1 MSDLSHPAQSS
12 RSTAPIKDTPKTDAA
27 KIDVPKIDAD
37 TSLRDAVS
45 DQIGG
50 VRGMVESS
58 LPVVVF
64 VAVYVFASLQVAIWS
79 AVIAAGLIA
88 VFRLIQR
95 DSPRHALTGLLGV
108 AFAALIAA
116 KTGRAQDFFL
126 PGIITNFVYGLG
138 FAVSAAVG
146 RPLVGYVWSIVAGSF
161 ADWRSRPALLRAF
174 GALSLLWAGVFLLR
188 GGVQLWLYLSEMTV
202 ALGVT
207 RILGIAPYAAAF
219 AFTVYYGRK
228 VVARE
233 QLLDGVAEPADEA
246 PARS

>member
-1 MSDLSHPAQSS
+1 MSNPVQSS
-12 RSTAPIKDTPKTDAA
+12 ARSTSPAEP
-27 KIDVPKIDAD
+27 DV
-37 TSLRDAVS
+37 SLRNAVT

-58 LPVVVF
+58 LPVLVF
-64 VAVYVFASLQVAIWS
+64 VGVYVFTSLQAAIWS
-79 AVIAAGLIA
+79 AVAVAALIA
-88 VFRLIQR
+88 GYRLIRR

-126 PGIITNFVYGLG
+126 PGIITNFVYGLA
-138 FAVSAAVG
+138 FAISAAVG
-146 RPLVGYVWSIVAGSF
+146 RPLVGYAWSIVTGSF
-161 ADWRSRPALLRAF
+161 EDWRTRPALLRAF
-174 GALSLLWAGVFLLR
+174 SALSLLWCGVFLLR

-202 ALGVT
+202 GLGIA
-207 RILGIAPYAAAF
+207 RIVGIAPYAAAF

-233 QLLDGVAEPADEA
+233 QLIELAVEPSVREA
-246 PARS
+246 V

>member
-1 MSDLSHPAQSS
+1 MSNPAQSPP
-12 RSTAPIKDTPKTDAA
+12 RSTAPARASADA
-27 KIDVPKIDAD
+27 
-37 TSLRDAVS
+37 SLRDAVT

-58 LPVVVF
+58 LPIVVF
-64 VAVYVFASLQVAIWS
+64 VGVYVFTSLQAAIWS
-79 AVIAAGLIA
+79 AVAAAILIA
-88 VFRLIQR
+88 GYRLVRR

-126 PGIITNFVYGLG
+126 PGIITNFVYGLA
-138 FAVSAAVG
+138 FAGSAAVG
-146 RPLVGYVWSIVAGSF
+146 RPLVGYVWSIVTGSY
-161 ADWRSRPALLRAF
+161 ADWRTRPRLLRAF
-174 GALSLLWAGVFLLR
+174 SALSLLWCGVFLVR

-202 ALGVT
+202 GLGIA

-233 QLLDGVAEPADEA
+233 QLIVDAAEPT
-246 PARS
+246 PRT

>member
-1 MSDLSHPAQSS
+1 MSDSVQSS
-12 RSTAPIKDTPKTDAA
+12 PRSSEPTKPPS
-27 KIDVPKIDAD
+27 VDAD
-37 TSLRDAVS
+37 ASLRDAVT

-64 VAVYVFASLQVAIWS
+64 VGVYVFASLQAAIWS
-79 AVIAAGLIA
+79 AVISAGLVA
-88 VFRLIQR
+88 GYRLIQR

-126 PGIITNFVYGLG
+126 PGIITNFVYGLA

-146 RPLVGYVWSIVAGSF
+146 RPLVGYAWSIVTGSC

-174 GALSLLWAGVFLLR
+174 GALSLMWCGVFLLR

-202 ALGVT
+202 G
-207 RILGIAPYAAAF
+207 LGIARIVGIVPYAAAF

-233 QLLDGVAEPADEA
+233 QLPDAALTPDQPVAALPAD
-246 PARS
+246 PTYRV

>member
-1 MSDLSHPAQSS
+1 MSNPVQSS
-12 RSTAPIKDTPKTDAA
+12 PPPVSPARTD
-27 KIDVPKIDAD
+27 V
-37 TSLRDAVS
+37 SLRDAVT

-50 VRGMVESS
+50 VRGMMESA

-64 VAVYVFASLQVAIWS
+64 VGVYVFTSLPAAVWS
-79 AVIAAGLIA
+79 AVAAAVLIAA
-88 VFRLIQR
+88 FRLLRR

-126 PGIITNFVYGLG
+126 PGIIINFVYGLA
-138 FAVSAAVG
+138 FALSVAVG
-146 RPLVGYVWSIVAGSF
+146 RPLVGYVWSIVTGSF
-161 ADWRSRPALLRAF
+161 TDWRARPALLRAF
-174 GALSLLWAGVFLLR
+174 GALSLLWCGVFLLR

-202 ALGVT
+202 GLGIA

-233 QLLDGVAEPADEA
+233 QLAEAGVELPLDTKAA
-246 PARS
+246 PPQSTLT